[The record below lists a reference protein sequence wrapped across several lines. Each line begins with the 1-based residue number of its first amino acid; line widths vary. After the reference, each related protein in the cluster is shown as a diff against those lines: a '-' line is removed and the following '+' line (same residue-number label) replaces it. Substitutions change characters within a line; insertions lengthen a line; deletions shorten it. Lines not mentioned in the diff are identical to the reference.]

1 MQAHYAFLLLLI
13 LANILMQAWICGT
26 ALHRQTKN
34 LKNASNIVRILVPW
48 EAYALIFLLV
58 ADYVL
63 GFLFVFLNNRLN
75 GSGDLESLRIA
86 FRAVGYFTILPFDLV
101 IIVLTF
107 YLLTVSHKQQKEE
120 NISTQ
125 AKDADMP
132 QMIIYRKKVKILL
145 GIYIIC
151 TTILAFA
158 LHFDPLHSTIYM
170 WLVVTLYLVG
180 ICILVAEGIRWRKVK
195 QSKDK

>member
-1 MQAHYAFLLLLI
+1 MQAHDTFLLLLI
-13 LANILMQAWICGT
+13 LANIFMQAGICGT

-34 LKNASNIVRILVPW
+34 LKNKSYKVKILAPW
-48 EAYALIFLLV
+48 QTHALIFLLI

-75 GSGDLESLRIA
+75 GSGDVESLLIA
-86 FRAVGYFTILPFDLV
+86 LRAVGYFTILPFDLV

-107 YLLTVSHKQQKEE
+107 YLLAVSHKQQKEDHTL
-120 NISTQ
+120 SQ

-132 QMIIYRKKVKILL
+132 QMHRYRKKVKILL

-151 TTILAFA
+151 TTVLALA
-158 LHFDPLHSTIYM
+158 LHFDPLHSTIYL
-170 WLVVTLYLVG
+170 WLIVALYLVG
-180 ICILVAEGIRWRKVK
+180 ICILIAEGIRWHNVK
-195 QSKDK
+195 QSQGK